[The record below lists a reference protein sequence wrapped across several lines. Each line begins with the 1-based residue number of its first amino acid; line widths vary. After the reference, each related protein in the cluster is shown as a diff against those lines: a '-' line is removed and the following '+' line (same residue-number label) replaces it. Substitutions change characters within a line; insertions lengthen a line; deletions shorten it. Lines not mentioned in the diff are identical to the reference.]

1 MAKKKMLGAHVKKLL
16 TGVSDHG
23 IAHLVEVE
31 TDLFQTTILLAEA
44 IEKLSSN
51 FLTLH
56 ASILLQEEQIKMLVD
71 SNQIPKGNLSRLSD
85 IQSNI
90 ETQLNDAVKNLQFQ
104 DLTNQL
110 ISRTVQRSVGLREL
124 LSILEI
130 IGKSIPH
137 EGAED
142 EIGELLVNIVGKLE
156 VQSAELK
163 QVLRK
168 TVDQKNL
175 VSGDIE
181 LF

>member
-1 MAKKKMLGAHVKKLL
+1 MAKKKMIGAHVKELL
-16 TGVSDHG
+16 AGVSDHG

-44 IEKLSSN
+44 IEKLGSN

-56 ASILLQEEQIKMLVD
+56 ASILSQEDQIKKIVQA
-71 SNQIPKGNLSRLSD
+71 NQIPDENLKRLAD
-85 IQSNI
+85 IQVNI
-90 ETQLNDAVKNLQFQ
+90 DYQINEAVKNLQFQ

-130 IGKSIPH
+130 IGKTIPH
-137 EGAED
+137 EGEEA
-142 EIGELLVNIVGKLE
+142 EIGELLMSITKKLE
-156 VQSAELK
+156 IQSAELK

-175 VSGDIE
+175 ISGDIE

>member
-1 MAKKKMLGAHVKKLL
+1 MAKKKMIGAHVKKLL
-16 TGVSDHG
+16 AGVSDHG
-23 IAHLVEVE
+23 MAHLVEVE

-44 IEKLSSN
+44 IEKLGSN

-56 ASILLQEEQIKMLVD
+56 ASILLQEEQFKKLLD
-71 SNQIPKGNLSRLSD
+71 LNQIPNENLTRLAD

-90 ETQLNDAVKNLQFQ
+90 EFQLNEAVKNLQFQ

-110 ISRTVQRSVGLREL
+110 IARTVQRSVGLREL

-137 EGAED
+137 EGED
-142 EIGELLVNIVGKLE
+142 DEVGELLMSITQKIE
-156 VQSAELK
+156 IQSAELK
-163 QVLRK
+163 QLLRK

-175 VSGDIE
+175 ISGDIE